1 MVFFYKK
8 IIKNKIDMNTNTQT
22 KREPKGSTSSCLRLL
37 HTAAIM
43 VVMTVGMFMPQGAW
57 AADESE
63 LNKVYLE
70 DKSYYVISSNDDW
83 LKFRELVKKA
93 AGAKEVNAILDAD
106 ITVSEPVG
114 LSNWPYRGTFHGNGH
129 TVTLNIDWGNEDYAA
144 MFPIVKDVT
153 VRDVYIEGNVKGG
166 QHTATI
172 VGLALG
178 KPTITIERVRVHTSV
193 TTTKQ
198 YAGGF
203 VGHCGNADVFVNDGM
218 SYGYIYSSGSGE
230 KIAGSIIG

>member
-1 MVFFYKK
+1 
-8 IIKNKIDMNTNTQT
+8 MNTNTQT

-37 HTAAIM
+37 YTAAIM

-93 AGAKEVNAILDAD
+93 AGAKDVNAILDAD

-129 TVTLNIDWGNEDYAA
+129 QLNTGLYLY
-144 MFPIVKDVT
+144 
-153 VRDVYIEGNVKGG
+153 R
-166 QHTATI
+166 
-172 VGLALG
+172 VGISSDG
-178 KPTITIERVRVHTSV
+178 SSYTS
-193 TTTKQ
+193 K
-198 YAGGF
+198 A
-203 VGHCGNADVFVNDGM
+203 
-218 SYGYIYSSGSGE
+218 
-230 KIAGSIIG
+230 KKLIILTNR